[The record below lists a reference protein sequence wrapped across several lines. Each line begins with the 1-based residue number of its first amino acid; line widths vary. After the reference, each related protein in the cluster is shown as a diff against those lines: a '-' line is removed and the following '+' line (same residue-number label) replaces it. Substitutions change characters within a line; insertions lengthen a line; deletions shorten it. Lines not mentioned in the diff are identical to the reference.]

1 MEKFIVFG
9 KYCKDAIQRR
19 KPYREEH
26 LNRLSKLKEQNI
38 LITLGPTK
46 CSKYLFAILNG
57 NNENEV
63 RDLLEKDIYWEKGI
77 WISLDIY
84 SWIQAF

>member
-9 KYCKDAIQRR
+9 KYCKDAIHRR